1 MSKFI
6 VTFISLILC
15 SCGGVSHKDFGHLYN
30 IMGMYATD
38 NFEYPVSVDDILS
51 YCDAYKTVVPDKSD
65 LGSRDVWGLDMRAFR
80 RIAKD
85 KNLIEIINT
94 DSLYGMIYKNDTVFV
109 NGKQVFVCNV
119 QEGYADIDKYNVR
132 TYILDVA
139 MHTSQSS
146 PVSITDENLLR
157 EFNSGLYAAI
167 SERQPSFWQ
176 NRAVRKPFNVEVLE
190 YSDGSLH
197 PKCSQSSFNVEA
209 DDCYEL
215 VGRYVREF
223 AEKHNLSRIIFK
235 YVYDSTD

>member
-1 MSKFI
+1 MKTYL
-6 VTFISLILC
+6 VVLAILF
-15 SCGGVSHKDFGHLYN
+15 SGCGLSSADFRYLYN
-30 IMGMYATD
+30 IMGMYAAD
-38 NFEYPVSVDDILS
+38 NFEYPVSADDILS
-51 YCDAYKTVVPDKSD
+51 YCDAYKAVASDKSG
-65 LGSRDVWGLDMRAFR
+65 LGSRDVWGLNMRAFR

-94 DSLYGMIYKNDTVFV
+94 DSLYGIIYKNDTVFV

-157 EFNSGLYAAI
+157 EFNFGLYAAI
-167 SERQPSFWQ
+167 SKRQPSFWQ
-176 NRAVRKPFNVEVLE
+176 NRMIRKPFNVEVLE
-190 YSDGSLH
+190 YSDGNLH
-197 PKCSQSSFNVEA
+197 PKCPQSSFNVEA

-215 VGRYVREF
+215 VGRYVRDF
-223 AEKHNLSRIIFK
+223 AETHNLSRIIFK
-235 YVYDSTD
+235 YIYDK